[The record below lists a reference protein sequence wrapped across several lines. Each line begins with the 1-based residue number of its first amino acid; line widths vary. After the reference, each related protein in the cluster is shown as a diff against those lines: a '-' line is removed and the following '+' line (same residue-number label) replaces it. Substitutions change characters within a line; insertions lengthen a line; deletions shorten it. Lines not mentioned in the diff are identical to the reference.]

1 MPPLFGP
8 QQPHY
13 RASISKQSFKPLRPL
28 APQIQ
33 VDIYH
38 GNTNEADQRLIFM
51 PTPRA

>member
-33 VDIYH
+33 VDILPQQH
-38 GNTNEADQRLIFM
+38 
-51 PTPRA
+51 